1 MKTEIQNNINSNIEK
16 IFDEIINPFLPKIYV
31 ERVLELVPSATKEQI
46 WSTKHRKSGNTEIIN
61 ALKKVAEENKKL
73 LNL

>member
-1 MKTEIQNNINSNIEK
+1 MKTNTQNNINSNIEK

-31 ERVLELVPSATKEQI
+31 ESVQKLVPTATKEQI
-46 WSTKHRKSGNTEIIN
+46 WTTKHRKSGNTEIIK
-61 ALKKVAEENKKL
+61 ALKKVAEENKQL